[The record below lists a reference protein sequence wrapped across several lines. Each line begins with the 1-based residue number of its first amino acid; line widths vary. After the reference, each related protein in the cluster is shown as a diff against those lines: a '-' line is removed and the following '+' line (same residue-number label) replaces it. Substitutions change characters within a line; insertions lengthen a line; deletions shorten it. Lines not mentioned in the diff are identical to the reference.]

1 MSTRSTPVCRRGID
15 ARATM
20 AVAGDQRSKC
30 RHWTASGRWSSV
42 RLAGTALL
50 HQRPVWNGRTGSPH
64 LSETFCRAASSIA
77 VGNVKDCGMYST
89 EDGRRLQVLVADMGL
104 NTITIRC
111 LDWDRDRFDIEFGLQ
126 NGTTYNSYV
135 IFGEEKTALV
145 DSSHEKFREYYM
157 PVLRKELEDRGRT
170 LDYLIVSHTEP
181 DHSGLTKDVVDLYPN
196 VEVIGSKVCIAFLE
210 GLTHVNMKT
219 RVVKG
224 GDTVDLGPGHL
235 VEFVIAPNLH
245 WPDTMFSYDHKSQI
259 MFTCDAFGMHY
270 CSDDPYDTDL
280 SLLDDHYRFYYD
292 CLMKPNARSVTTAL
306 RKVKD
311 MPYMM
316 IGNGHGPLL
325 KYNVPEMVGR
335 YQTWSE
341 ATAQKTTSVLILYSS
356 DYGYSDRLSQTLAR
370 GITKA
375 DVPTEMMDL
384 LSVDPQELVEAVG
397 RSAAIVLM
405 AHPSD
410 SSQAKA
416 SMGTLLSAVKSKQTV
431 VIAESFGGKDEPVDQ
446 LCSAFVAAGLEPLID
461 PLRVKDTPS
470 ENTYQLFE
478 ECGTDLAQA
487 LTQKD
492 SIAKKKSAMSGDV
505 AKALARISGGLYIVT
520 AGNANAQGAAKG
532 AMVAS
537 WVSQASFEPL
547 GITIA
552 VAKDRA
558 IESLMQVGDNFVLNC
573 LGEGEFS
580 PIMKHF
586 LQRFPAGADRFDG
599 IKWSVAEN
607 GSPVLEDAIASIECK
622 VMSRMETADHWVTY
636 AEVTQGSVA
645 KADKRTA
652 VHRRKVANYY

>member
-1 MSTRSTPVCRRGID
+1 MPVGHVVRCSSVHMSTRYACRVGHGNRLGMAEQSRYSNNKSD
-15 ARATM
+15 RRSSPQVSSRA
-20 AVAGDQRSKC
+20 V
-30 RHWTASGRWSSV
+30 SSM
-42 RLAGTALL
+42 T
-50 HQRPVWNGRTGSPH
+50 
-64 LSETFCRAASSIA
+64 
-77 VGNVKDCGMYST
+77 VGEVKDCGLHST
-89 EDGRRLQVLVADMGL
+89 EDGKRLQVIVADMGL
-104 NTITIRC
+104 DTITLRC

-126 NGTTYNSYV
+126 NGTTYNSYL
-135 IFGEEKTALV
+135 IFGDEKTALV

-157 PVLRKELEDRGRT
+157 PVLKQQLESRGRT

-181 DHSGLTKDVVDLYPN
+181 DHSGLTKDVVETYPG
-196 VEVIGSKVCIAFLE
+196 VQVIGSKVCIAFLE
-210 GLTHVNMKT
+210 GLTHVPMDA

-224 GDTVDLGPGHL
+224 GDTIDLGNGHV

-245 WPDTMFSYDHKSQI
+245 WPDTMFSYDHASQI

-280 SLLDDHYRFYYD
+280 TLLDDHYRFYYD

-311 MPYMM
+311 LPYMM

-325 KYNVPEMVGR
+325 KYNVPEMVDR
-335 YQTWSE
+335 YQKWSE
-341 ATAQKTTSVLILYSS
+341 ATAQKSTSVLILYSS

-370 GITKA
+370 GVTKA

-384 LSVDPQELVEAVG
+384 LSVDPQELVEAVS

-410 SSQAKA
+410 SSQAKS

-431 VIAESFGGKDEPVDQ
+431 VLAESFGGKDEPVDQ
-446 LCSAFVAAGLEPLID
+446 LCAAFVAAGLEPLLD
-461 PLRVKDTPS
+461 PLRVKDVPC

-520 AGNANAQGAAKG
+520 AGNANSQGSAKG

-547 GITIA
+547 GVTIA

-558 IESLMQVGDNFVLNC
+558 IESLMQVGDSFVLNC
-573 LGEGEFS
+573 LGEGEYS
-580 PIMKHF
+580 SIMKHF
-586 LQRFPAGADRFDG
+586 LQRFPAGADRFEG
-599 IKWSVAEN
+599 VGWSIAEN
-607 GSPVLEDAIASIECK
+607 GSPVLDDAIASVECK
-622 VMSRMETADHWVTY
+622 VISRMETSDHWVTY
-636 AEVTQGSVA
+636 AEVTQGSVSQ
-645 KADKRTA
+645 ADKRTA